1 MADCFQGFKNQES
14 IMEKGIYEYIYI
26 SAFDDPFE
34 TILCRYTDRKNVTN
48 FLYLVLHLARKV
60 TCYFRLFSSVLVSV
74 LRTSIYVLPKSKS
87 RNYVTWIANLTKLF
101 LSVYGIHQ
109 I

>member
-34 TILCRYTDRKNVTN
+34 NILRIYFYN
-48 FLYLVLHLARKV
+48 F
-60 TCYFRLFSSVLVSV
+60 FFEWLFSD
-74 LRTSIYVLPKSKS
+74 INNQFYNVLP
-87 RNYVTWIANLTKLF
+87 RP
-101 LSVYGIHQ
+101 GICSNNVRD
-109 I
+109 ILNTAALK